1 MGLPIA
7 IALSGGEVSDFKGY
21 LPVMEAEGPA
31 PKVLLADKGYDAD
44 FIRKDMERRGGF
56 AMIPTKRNRL
66 VQIPV
71 DGAIYALRNMIERC
85 FNKLKNAR
93 RLATRYDKTAAS
105 YRGFINLV
113 SMRLWLK
120 EFVNTPYAA
129 TDKLADNGIRFMPGP
144 PDTYYDQSHARVI
157 GHAEP
162 IEAMKKY
169 GILIDGE
176 GVVDGAET
184 KILLQIFSKTVI
196 GPIFFEFIQR
206 KGDDGFGEGNFRAL
220 FESIEE
226 DQIRRG
232 VLKVEAAE

>member
-21 LPVMEAEGPA
+21 QPVLDAEGPA

-44 FIRKDMERRGGF
+44 FIRKDIAKRGGF

-71 DGAIYALRNMIERC
+71 DSAIYALRNMIERC

-113 SMRLWLK
+113 SMRLWMR
-120 EFVNTPYAA
+120 EFVNTP
-129 TDKLADNGIRFMPGP
+129 
-144 PDTYYDQSHARVI
+144 
-157 GHAEP
+157 
-162 IEAMKKY
+162 
-169 GILIDGE
+169 
-176 GVVDGAET
+176 
-184 KILLQIFSKTVI
+184 
-196 GPIFFEFIQR
+196 
-206 KGDDGFGEGNFRAL
+206 
-220 FESIEE
+220 
-226 DQIRRG
+226 
-232 VLKVEAAE
+232 

>member
-21 LPVMEAEGPA
+21 QPVMDAEGPA

-113 SMRLWLK
+113 SIRLWMK
-120 EFVNTPYAA
+120 EFVNT
-129 TDKLADNGIRFMPGP
+129 T
-144 PDTYYDQSHARVI
+144 
-157 GHAEP
+157 
-162 IEAMKKY
+162 
-169 GILIDGE
+169 
-176 GVVDGAET
+176 
-184 KILLQIFSKTVI
+184 
-196 GPIFFEFIQR
+196 
-206 KGDDGFGEGNFRAL
+206 
-220 FESIEE
+220 
-226 DQIRRG
+226 
-232 VLKVEAAE
+232 

>member
-21 LPVMEAEGPA
+21 QPVMDAEGPT

-93 RLATRYDKTAAS
+93 RLATRYDKTAVS

-113 SMRLWLK
+113 SMRLWLRK
-120 EFVNTPYAA
+120 FVN
-129 TDKLADNGIRFMPGP
+129 
-144 PDTYYDQSHARVI
+144 
-157 GHAEP
+157 
-162 IEAMKKY
+162 
-169 GILIDGE
+169 
-176 GVVDGAET
+176 
-184 KILLQIFSKTVI
+184 
-196 GPIFFEFIQR
+196 
-206 KGDDGFGEGNFRAL
+206 RA
-220 FESIEE
+220 
-226 DQIRRG
+226 
-232 VLKVEAAE
+232 